1 MKAAMTLV
9 QDLTQGDR
17 VVSGDGQVWEVNAL
31 WLDSNRCFVV
41 ALVRE
46 ENKMRYYD
54 SLLLSLARMCAR
66 CSQSRQR
73 KLDHVRTPR
82 S

>member
-9 QDLTQGDR
+9 QDLVQGDQI
-17 VVSGDGQVWEVNAL
+17 VSGDGQVWNVNAL

-54 SLLLSLARMCAR
+54 SLLLSPHSYVCKVL
-66 CSQSRQR
+66 SE
-73 KLDHVRTPR
+73 
-82 S
+82 

>member
-9 QDLTQGDR
+9 QDLAQGDQ
-17 VVSGDGQVWEVNAL
+17 VVSGDGQVWDVNAM

-54 SLLLSLARMCAR
+54 SLLLSPHSSVCKVL
-66 CSQSRQR
+66 SE
-73 KLDHVRTPR
+73 
-82 S
+82 

>member
-9 QDLTQGDR
+9 QDLVQGDQI
-17 VVSGDGQVWEVNAL
+17 VSGDGQVWTVNAL

-54 SLLLSLARMCAR
+54 SLLLSPH
-66 CSQSRQR
+66 SYVYKVISE
-73 KLDHVRTPR
+73 
-82 S
+82 

>member
-17 VVSGDGQVWEVNAL
+17 VVSGDGQVWDVNAL

-54 SLLLSLARMCAR
+54 SLLLS
-66 CSQSRQR
+66 
-73 KLDHVRTPR
+73 PR
-82 S
+82 SYVCRVLSE

>member
-9 QDLTQGDR
+9 QDLVQGDR
-17 VVSGDGQVWEVNAL
+17 IVSGDGQVWTVNAL

-54 SLLLSLARMCAR
+54 RRRLS
-66 CSQSRQR
+66 
-73 KLDHVRTPR
+73 
-82 S
+82 

>member
-17 VVSGDGQVWEVNAL
+17 VVSGDGQVWDVNAL

-54 SLLLSLARMCAR
+54 SLLLSPRSYAR